1 MSGSIFDLPTQP
13 SELKSAN
20 MGIDKSYLQ
29 QVAADRNS
37 TGPNFSNG
45 TIRFPFQVGATERWL
60 PHRSYFRIRM
70 NVAQQGGAPLTLSND
85 VALNMNP
92 ASCLWS
98 QGEVRL
104 NNKTISRCAD
114 YWSQIDTLCKR
125 MDKSRSWIEN
135 AGNSCELLE
144 ARQPARANETASD
157 GFIQQDVKSV
167 ITGAAL
173 GVVGDAAGAENTI
186 AYTTATGVLTFA
198 TPGAGVIPDVRQ
210 IYPTGST
217 LRIPA
222 DIGALTAGD
231 YLVREATG
239 ALTLRLE
246 QNLTAAN
253 VAAADVAI
261 GAFPLQVKDAVPDRQ
276 VSNLELNYQPLA
288 LSVFKCEKALPLGQ
302 WAVEMTPSQES
313 VWKKRIIESLVG
325 DKASGTDYQV
335 SVEQIYFYCA
345 KVQTSRIDNLSYLI
359 DLENT
364 RAMQDQVQG
373 ANLSQNTFNVSP
385 STYAITV
392 AYQDGRAGVNTQV
405 SQTKLKSYPI
415 NIPQAASDVP
425 LADLS
430 ASLSR
435 WYMQYGGQK
444 YPQVDLDP
452 QFTTTT
458 DFFNQLYINSQLNTG
473 GYMDSGG
480 CETQKEWLERGLY
493 LHYLTPKDGTSTD
506 TRLTVNQQ
514 FTIPPG
520 LADNDYQQNMR
531 CLVFDHSRSAVKVNI
546 KDGRVVDVEE
556 YAV

>member
-29 QVAADRNS
+29 QVAADRNA

-60 PHRSYFRIRM
+60 PHRSYFRLRATIT
-70 NVAQQGGAPLTLSND
+70 NQAGGQLTLADD
-85 VALNMNP
+85 VSLNMNP

-104 NNKTISRCAD
+104 NNTTISRCAD

-157 GFIQQDVKSV
+157 GSVLQDVKSV
-167 ITGAAL
+167 ISGADL
-173 GVVGDAAGAENTI
+173 GVVADDNTI
-186 AYTTATGVLTFA
+186 AYTTATGVLTFVE
-198 TPGAGVIPDVRQ
+198 GAANQVPDVSV
-210 IYPTGST
+210 IYPAGST
-217 LRIPA
+217 IRFTA
-222 DIGALTAGD
+222 DRGALLAGD
-231 YLVREATG
+231 YVVREGLT

-246 QNLTAAN
+246 QNLTAADV
-253 VAAADVAI
+253 VAGAVPLAD
-261 GAFPLQVKDAVPDRQ
+261 FPQQVKDSIPDRN
-276 VSNLELNYQPLA
+276 VSSLEMNYQPLA

-302 WAVEMTPSQES
+302 WAIEMTPSQDS

-325 DKASGTDYQV
+325 DKAEGAANQYIV
-335 SVEQIYFYCA
+335 SIDQIYFYCA
-345 KVQTSRIDNLSYLI
+345 KVQTSRVDNLSYLI

-364 RAMQDQVQG
+364 RAMQDQIQG
-373 ANLSQNTFNVSP
+373 PNLSQNTFNVSP
-385 STYAITV
+385 STYALTV
-392 AYQDGRAGVNTQV
+392 AYQDGRAGVLSNV
-405 SQTKLKSYPI
+405 SQTKLKSYARTIPI
-415 NIPQAASDVP
+415 AASDVP
-425 LADLS
+425 QADLS

-452 QFTTTT
+452 AFTSTT
-458 DFFNQLYINSQLNTG
+458 DFFNQLYINSQLSTG

-514 FTIPPG
+514 FTAPAG
-520 LADNDYQQNMR
+520 VVAQDYAANMR
-531 CLVFDHSRSAVKVNI
+531 CLVFDHSRAAIKVNI

-556 YAV
+556 FAV

>member
-60 PHRSYFRIRM
+60 PHRSYFRIRATIT
-70 NVAQQGGAPLTLSND
+70 NQAGAPLELKDD

-104 NNKTISRCAD
+104 NNTTISRCAD

-135 AGNSCELLE
+135 AGNSCELLKPKQISRAATTANNGLVGTE
-144 ARQPARANETASD
+144 DPQVIPASALGFNANSTLAYTSA
-157 GFIQQDVKSV
+157 GGILTFVLGAGNTVPGGDVRNVFPVGSV
-167 ITGAAL
+167 IRFAADF
-173 GVVGDAAGAENTI
+173 GTVV
-186 AYTTATGVLTFA
+186 
-198 TPGAGVIPDVRQ
+198 
-210 IYPTGST
+210 
-217 LRIPA
+217 
-222 DIGALTAGD
+222 AGD
-231 YLVREATG
+231 YLVKEGPTVT
-239 ALTLRLE
+239 TLVI
-246 QNLTAAN
+246 TAGL
-253 VAAADVAI
+253 VDVPAAAL
-261 GAFPLQVKDAVPDRQ
+261 PLNTMRSARDSEASRQ
-276 VSNLELNYQPLA
+276 VSQIELNYQPLA

-313 VWKKRIIESLVG
+313 VWQKRIVESLFG
-325 DKASGTDYQV
+325 DKVVGAGNQYLV
-335 SVEQIYFYCA
+335 SIDQIYFYCA
-345 KVQTSRIDNLSYLI
+345 KVQTSRVDNLSYLI

-364 RAMQDQVQG
+364 RAMQDQIQG
-373 ANLSQNTFNVSP
+373 PNLSQNTFNVSP
-385 STYAITV
+385 STYALTI

-405 SQTKLKSYPI
+405 SQTKLKSYAQA
-415 NIPQAASDVP
+415 IPPAASDVP
-425 LADLS
+425 RADLS
-430 ASLSR
+430 TSLSR

-452 QFTTTT
+452 AFTSTN

-514 FTIPPG
+514 F
-520 LADNDYQQNMR
+520 DNVSAGAVAQDYSLNMR
-531 CLVFDHSRSAVKVNI
+531 CLVFDHSRAAIKVNI

>member
-37 TGPNFSNG
+37 IGPNFSNG

-60 PHRSYFRIRM
+60 PHRSFFRIRLSVTDE
-70 NVAQQGGAPLTLSND
+70 NGAALTINDD

-135 AGNSCELLE
+135 AGNSCEIL
-144 ARQPARANETASD
+144 APRQADRVNETASD
-157 GFIQQDVKSV
+157 GLLPD
-167 ITGAAL
+167 GAVRASAL
-173 GVVGDAAGAENTI
+173 SAAGI
-186 AYTTATGVLTFA
+186 AAPNQVAFTAATGVLTF
-198 TPGAGVIPDVRQ
+198 TQNGGNPIPDLTQLFPV
-210 IYPTGST
+210 GSKIRFT
-217 LRIPA
+217 ADAPA
-222 DIGALTAGD
+222 GYTAGD
-231 YLVREATG
+231 YEVLAVGAATVNI
-239 ALTLRLE
+239 APASV
-246 QNLTAAN
+246 AAGN
-253 VAAADVAI
+253 VAAIDVTDGILSVQGQQAD
-261 GAFPLQVKDAVPDRQ
+261 RR

-313 VWKKRIIESLVG
+313 VWQKRIIESLFG
-325 DKASGTDYQV
+325 DKAVGAGNDYLV
-335 SVEQIYFYCA
+335 TIDQIYFYCA
-345 KVQTSRIDNLSYLI
+345 KVQTSRVDNLSYLI

-364 RAMQDQVQG
+364 RAMQDQIQG
-373 ANLSQNTFNVSP
+373 SSLSQNTFNVSP

-405 SQTKLKSYPI
+405 SQTKLKSYARV
-415 NIPQAASDVP
+415 IPPAASDVP

-520 LADNDYQQNMR
+520 LAEQDYQQNMR
-531 CLVFDHSRSAVKVNI
+531 CLVFDHSRSAIKVNI

>member
-60 PHRSYFRIRM
+60 PHRSYFRIRLSVTDE
-70 NVAQQGGAPLTLSND
+70 NGAALTINDD

-104 NNKTISRCAD
+104 NNTTISRCAD

-135 AGNSCELLE
+135 AGNSCEIL
-144 ARQPARANETASD
+144 APRQADRVNETASD
-157 GFIQQDVKSV
+157 GLLPDGSV
-167 ITGAAL
+167 AAITASAL
-173 GVVGDAAGAENTI
+173 GLDVAGGNTV
-186 AYTTATGVLTFA
+186 AFTAATGVLTFA
-198 TPGAGVIPDVRQ
+198 VGAGAAIPDLTNLVAV
-210 IYPTGST
+210 GSKIRFT
-217 LRIPA
+217 A
-222 DIGALTAGD
+222 DAPVGFTAGD
-231 YLVREATG
+231 YEVLAVGAATVNI
-239 ALTLRLE
+239 APVS
-246 QNLTAAN
+246 
-253 VAAADVAI
+253 VAAGDVGAIAITDGILFVSGQQAD
-261 GAFPLQVKDAVPDRQ
+261 RR

-313 VWKKRIIESLVG
+313 VWQKRIIESLFG
-325 DKASGTDYQV
+325 DKQAGDANDYLV
-335 SVEQIYFYCA
+335 SIDQIYFYCA
-345 KVQTSRIDNLSYLI
+345 KVQTSRVDNLSYLI

-364 RAMQDQVQG
+364 RAMQDQIQG
-373 ANLSQNTFNVSP
+373 SSLTQNTFNVSP
-385 STYAITV
+385 STYALTV
-392 AYQDGRAGVNTQV
+392 AYQDGRAGVDTQV
-405 SQTKLKSYPI
+405 SQTKLKSYARV
-415 NIPQAASDVP
+415 IPPAASDVP

-452 QFTTTT
+452 AFTTTT

-520 LADNDYQQNMR
+520 LAEQDYQQNMR
-531 CLVFDHSRSAVKVNI
+531 CLVFDHSRAAIKVNI

>member
-29 QVAADRNS
+29 QIAADRNS
-37 TGPNFSNG
+37 TGDNFSNG

-60 PHRSYFRIRM
+60 PHRSFFRLRLNIT
-70 NVAQQGGAPLTLSND
+70 NQAGAQLALAND
-85 VALNMNP
+85 VSLNMNP

-104 NNKTISRCAD
+104 NNTTISRCAD

-135 AGNSCELLE
+135 AGNSCEILE
-144 ARQPARANETASD
+144 ARQPARANVTASD
-157 GFIQQDVKSV
+157 GSVLQDVKSV
-167 ITGAAL
+167 ISGADL
-173 GVVGDAAGAENTI
+173 GVVADDNTI
-186 AYTTATGVLTFA
+186 AYATATGVLTFA
-198 TPGAGVIPDVRQ
+198 EGGANQVPDVSV
-210 IYPTGST
+210 IYPAGSII
-217 LRIPA
+217 RFPA
-222 DIGALTAGD
+222 NRAALLAGD
-231 YLVREATG
+231 YVVRAGLT
-239 ALTLRLE
+239 ALTLQLE
-246 QNLTAAN
+246 QNLTAADV
-253 VAAADVAI
+253 VAGAVPLAD
-261 GAFPLQVKDAVPDRQ
+261 FPQQVKNSRPDRN
-276 VSNLELNYQPLA
+276 VSSLELNYQPLA

-325 DKASGTDYQV
+325 DKSEGAGNDYKV

-345 KVQTSRIDNLSYLI
+345 KVQTSRVDNLSYLI

-373 ANLSQNTFNVSP
+373 SSLSQNTFNVSP

-392 AYQDGRAGVNTQV
+392 GYQDGRAGVLTNV
-405 SQTKLKSYPI
+405 SQTKLKSYARTIPI
-415 NIPQAASDVP
+415 AASDVP
-425 LADLS
+425 VDDLS
-430 ASLSR
+430 TSLSR

-452 QFTTTT
+452 AFTTTT

-514 FTIPPG
+514 FDAASAG
-520 LADNDYQQNMR
+520 AADQDYSQNMR
-531 CLVFDHSRSAVKVNI
+531 CLVFDHSRAAIKVNI
-546 KDGRVVDVEE
+546 KDGRVVDIEE